1 MLPTKFDRE
10 AVLVGAEIPTGV
22 RVAVIGSTT
31 FWHQES
37 EQTCTEIGERLAGL
51 NGLVLLTGGV
61 SGVGECNGRGYV
73 KGCSALGRTPTV
85 IHVLPRGCGAWDY
98 GTTLF
103 AGDDMR
109 ERREILGRLSKVF
122 VVVEGGPGTEH
133 EATVA
138 AAHGAVLVAVGR
150 SGGHARVLHRGSLRP
165 SFVDERAWETLADP
179 EATPLTVATAVAEI
193 VDSCVRHGV

>member
-1 MLPTKFDRE
+1 MDAK
-10 AVLVGAEIPTGV
+10 IPAGV
-22 RVAVIGSTT
+22 RVAVIGSTS

-37 EQTCTEIGERLAGL
+37 ELTCAEIGERLAGL

-61 SGVGECNGRGYV
+61 SGVGECTGRGYL
-73 KGCSALGRTPTV
+73 KGCRAMGRTPTV

-103 AGDDMR
+103 AGDDME
-109 ERREILGRLSKVF
+109 ERREILGRLSNTF

-138 AAHGAVLVAVGR
+138 AARGAVLVAVGR
-150 SGGHARVLHRGSLRP
+150 SGGHARDLHRGSLRP
-165 SFVDERAWETLADP
+165 SFVDERAWETLADS
-179 EATPLTVATAVAEI
+179 EATAQTVAKAVAEI
-193 VDSCVRHGV
+193 VESCIRHGV